1 MMRYEKQFTC
11 QLKQV
16 LSRLYDF
23 PYLQNHPFATW
34 FSASRQPGVSRS
46 QFLRQ
51 IVVEAIEAL
60 NPGPRFSPHSLEA
73 RGYQILVQRFVE
85 GKSPAEVADD
95 LGVVERQ
102 FYRAQ
107 REALEA
113 LASLLW
119 EQRDPDAAP
128 AEREVVEAD
137 DALALEVERVDGA
150 SERGFWDLGEVLRD
164 AFGLACRLE
173 GALPLVDELHLNA
186 PEEPLIVNTSRTL
199 LRHAILQL
207 LGGLFSHQEL
217 RGVTM
222 SAREAEEQVVVDIC
236 VTTPSP
242 KDLLVH
248 MEAPLQIVAQM
259 LHPLGAEVQAG
270 PAEGEQLRLTI
281 SLPLNRQTILVI
293 EDNQDAIQLFER
305 YLTDR
310 RCRVV
315 GVANG
320 GEGLQLARHL
330 RPLAILLDLMMPD
343 QDGWEIL
350 QNLKADA
357 ATADIPVVVCSVLAQ
372 ESLAQALGADAYLRK
387 PVSREQLLVVLDPLL
402 AAWGS
407 PTAQ

>member
-1 MMRYEKQFTC
+1 MSHDTQFC
-11 QLKQV
+11 SQLKQV
-16 LSRLYDF
+16 LGRLYDF

-46 QFLRQ
+46 QFIRQ
-51 IVVEAIEAL
+51 IVVEAIETL

-95 LGVVERQ
+95 LGIVERQ
-102 FYRAQ
+102 FYRDQ
-107 REALEA
+107 KGALDA

-119 EQRDPDAAP
+119 EQRGPDATP
-128 AEREVVEAD
+128 EEGETVEVE

-150 SERGFWDLGEVLRD
+150 SERGLWDLGEVLRD

-173 GALPLVDELHLNA
+173 GAVPLADELHMIA

-207 LGGLFSHQEL
+207 LGGLFSHQGL

-222 SAREAEEQVVVDIC
+222 SAREAEEHVAVDIR
-236 VTTPSP
+236 VAVSSSL
-242 KDLLVH
+242 DLLTH
-248 MEAPLQIVAQM
+248 MESPLQIVAQM

-270 PAEGEQLRLTI
+270 PAQEGELHLTI

-320 GEGLQLARHL
+320 GDGLRLARHL
-330 RPLAILLDLMMPD
+330 RPLAIILDLMMPG

-387 PVSREQLLVVLDPLL
+387 PVSREQLLLVLDPLL
-402 AAWGS
+402 AA
-407 PTAQ
+407 

>member
-1 MMRYEKQFTC
+1 MGHDAQFDA

-16 LSRLYDF
+16 LGRLYDF

-46 QFLRQ
+46 QFIRQ

-60 NPGPRFSPHSLEA
+60 NPGPRFSPHSIEA

-102 FYRAQ
+102 FYRDQ
-107 REALEA
+107 KEALEA

-128 AEREVVEAD
+128 EEGEAVEAD
-137 DALALEVERVDGA
+137 DALALEVERVDEA
-150 SERGFWDLGEVLRD
+150 SERGLWDLGEVLRD

-173 GALPLVDELHLNA
+173 GALPLADELHLIE

-207 LGGLFSHQEL
+207 LGGLFSHEGL
-217 RGVTM
+217 CGVTM
-222 SAREAEEQVVVDIC
+222 GTREAEEHVAVDIR
-236 VTTPSP
+236 VAVRNPT
-242 KDLLVH
+242 DLLAH

-270 PAEGEQLRLTI
+270 PAQEGELCLAI
-281 SLPLNRQTILVI
+281 SLPLNRQMILVI
-293 EDNQDAIQLFER
+293 EDNYDAIQLFER

-320 GEGLQLARHL
+320 GDGLRLARHL
-330 RPLAILLDLMMPD
+330 RPLAIVLDLMMPG

-402 AAWGS
+402 AA
-407 PTAQ
+407 